1 MTEQRIDAIERRLAD
16 LERVDRETIRLLDR
30 LTTAIE
36 LLTNSQVNQQ
46 RILNEHTGLLR
57 DLVQL
62 VGSVDDR
69 LGRIEQI
76 LLERGHQNGA
86 SST

>member
-1 MTEQRIDAIERRLAD
+1 MTEQRLADVERRLSD
-16 LERVDRETIRLLDR
+16 LERVDRETIRILDR

-46 RILNEHTGLLR
+46 RILNEGLLR